1 MKNLTLFSITLLLA
15 FACSKPVDKKTELA
29 NLRKQKAELDT
40 KIAALEKETK
50 PANEDSSRIKV
61 VSITT
66 LQPQTFRHFL
76 EVQGNTDSDNN
87 IMVSPKMGGV
97 ITQVFAKVGDNV
109 RAGQVLVVVDDAVL
123 QQNVAQLR
131 TGYELAKTVYER
143 QAALWQ
149 QKIGSEI
156 QYLQA
161 KNNKEGLERQIATLQ
176 TQLNMS
182 RVTSPINGTVDA
194 VMARVG
200 EAAAPGMPAVRVV
213 NLSQMKVKAKVAD
226 TYINSI
232 RKGDAVTVKF
242 PDIKE
247 EIQARITFAGQVVS
261 PQTRTFDIEVSI
273 NNREGKV
280 KPNLLSIISINDKN
294 QPNALVIDEN
304 LVQRTELGTIV
315 FVAAEENGKTIAR
328 LKKITTGLSYGG
340 MIEVTQGLQA
350 GDKIVTA
357 GNQDL
362 VDGQTIRIQEAVA
375 QK

>member
-213 NLSQMKVKAKVAD
+213 NLTQMKVKAKVAD

-315 FVAAEENGKTIAR
+315 FVAAEESGKTIAR